1 MQNEI
6 NEFNIK
12 ELDISFIATFSQ
24 GLFATLTFSTYL
36 VHTPILFEL
45 IKMSETEFS
54 MGFVLFGIFN
64 VLTNQLTT
72 RFLLPKIGSTNCLI
86 LARLMY
92 AFIPFLIFY
101 FSSYNIFILLSIFWG
116 ISIGIQAP
124 NIFTQVAIIEEK
136 TKKILNPVFKSSF
149 SIGFIIGGGISS
161 ICMGLEISPIYTTFF
176 TGSVVFISTV
186 TMPFFGLKRK
196 YDIKNDNPRFLL
208 PNIKIITFAS
218 INMFIFACMGII
230 VQWSPLWLV
239 RDLFAPLYLV
249 GSIVI
254 LFNIGEIVS
263 NLLASKLIKRFNE
276 KIVGPYFSMLGSI
289 ILFLSVVSQNIYI
302 IYLAVIMFGF
312 LISNVMPI
320 VYRQSV
326 KHSHLPIP
334 VTISHVSSIAFTGV
348 IFGPA
353 LVGFSAETF
362 GLTFNMYLLG
372 IIMFAIS
379 LLMLFIMQNDDQDKN
394 IKSDII

>member
-176 TGSVVFISTV
+176 TGSFVFISTLS
-186 TMPFFGLKRK
+186 MFFYGLNRK
-196 YDIKNDNPRFLL
+196 YDIKNNNPRFLF

-254 LFNIGEIVS
+254 LFNFGEIIS

-276 KIVGPYFSMLGSI
+276 KIVGPYFAMLGSI

-302 IYLAVIMFGF
+302 IYMAVFIFGF

-320 VYRQSV
+320 VYRESV
-326 KHSHLPIP
+326 KHSELPIP
-334 VTISHVSSIAFTGV
+334 ITISHVSSIAFTGV

-353 LVGFSAETF
+353 LVGLSAETF

-372 IIMFAIS
+372 IIMFAIAI
-379 LLMLFIMQNDDQDKN
+379 LMLLIMQNSEQDKN
-394 IKSDII
+394 TKSKII

>member
-1 MQNEI
+1 MQNET

-36 VHTPILFEL
+36 VHTPILFDL

-124 NIFTQVAIIEEK
+124 NIFTQVAIIEKK

-176 TGSVVFISTV
+176 TGSFVFISTL
-186 TMPFFGLKRK
+186 TMFFYGLNRK
-196 YDIKNDNPRFLL
+196 YDIKNDNPRFLF

-254 LFNIGEIVS
+254 LFNFGEIIS

-276 KIVGPYFSMLGSI
+276 KIVGPYFAMFGSI

-326 KHSHLPIP
+326 KHSDLPIP

-379 LLMLFIMQNDDQDKN
+379 ILMLLIMQNDDHNK
-394 IKSDII
+394 I

>member
-1 MQNEI
+1 MQNET

-36 VHTPILFEL
+36 VHTPILFDL

-176 TGSVVFISTV
+176 TGSFVFISTLS
-186 TMPFFGLKRK
+186 MFFYGLNRK
-196 YDIKNDNPRFLL
+196 YDIKNNNPRFLF

-254 LFNIGEIVS
+254 LFNLGEIIS

-276 KIVGPYFSMLGSI
+276 KIVGPYFAMFGSI

-326 KHSHLPIP
+326 KHSDLPIP

-379 LLMLFIMQNDDQDKN
+379 VLMLFIMQNDD
-394 IKSDII
+394 

>member
-86 LARLMY
+86 FARLMY

-124 NIFTQVAIIEEK
+124 NIFTQVAIIE
-136 TKKILNPVFKSSF
+136 L
-149 SIGFIIGGGISS
+149 
-161 ICMGLEISPIYTTFF
+161 
-176 TGSVVFISTV
+176 
-186 TMPFFGLKRK
+186 
-196 YDIKNDNPRFLL
+196 
-208 PNIKIITFAS
+208 
-218 INMFIFACMGII
+218 
-230 VQWSPLWLV
+230 
-239 RDLFAPLYLV
+239 
-249 GSIVI
+249 
-254 LFNIGEIVS
+254 
-263 NLLASKLIKRFNE
+263 
-276 KIVGPYFSMLGSI
+276 
-289 ILFLSVVSQNIYI
+289 
-302 IYLAVIMFGF
+302 
-312 LISNVMPI
+312 
-320 VYRQSV
+320 
-326 KHSHLPIP
+326 
-334 VTISHVSSIAFTGV
+334 
-348 IFGPA
+348 
-353 LVGFSAETF
+353 
-362 GLTFNMYLLG
+362 
-372 IIMFAIS
+372 
-379 LLMLFIMQNDDQDKN
+379 
-394 IKSDII
+394 

>member
-6 NEFNIK
+6 NEIDAK

-54 MGFVLFGIFN
+54 IGFVLFGLFN

-72 RFLLPKIGSTNCLI
+72 RFLLPKLGSTNCLI

-176 TGSVVFISTV
+176 TGSFVFISTLS
-186 TMPFFGLKRK
+186 MFFYGLNRK
-196 YDIKNDNPRFLL
+196 YDIKNNNPRFLF

-254 LFNIGEIVS
+254 LFNFGEIIS

-276 KIVGPYFSMLGSI
+276 KIVGPYFAMFGSI

-326 KHSHLPIP
+326 KHSDLPIP

-379 LLMLFIMQNDDQDKN
+379 ILMLLIMQNDDHNK
-394 IKSDII
+394 I

>member
-176 TGSVVFISTV
+176 TGSFVFISTLS
-186 TMPFFGLKRK
+186 MFFYGLNRK
-196 YDIKNDNPRFLL
+196 YDIKNDNPRFLF

-254 LFNIGEIVS
+254 LFNFGEIIS

-276 KIVGPYFSMLGSI
+276 KIVGPYFAMFGSI

-326 KHSHLPIP
+326 KHSDLPIP

-379 LLMLFIMQNDDQDKN
+379 VLMLFIMQNDDQNKI
-394 IKSDII
+394 IKTDTR

>member
-1 MQNEI
+1 MQNET

-36 VHTPILFEL
+36 VHTPILFDL

-176 TGSVVFISTV
+176 TGSFVFISTL
-186 TMPFFGLKRK
+186 TMFFYGLNRK
-196 YDIKNDNPRFLL
+196 YDIKNDNPRFLF

-254 LFNIGEIVS
+254 LFNFGEIIS

-276 KIVGPYFSMLGSI
+276 KIVGPYFAMFGSI

-326 KHSHLPIP
+326 KHSDLPIP

-379 LLMLFIMQNDDQDKN
+379 ILMLLIMQNDDHNK
-394 IKSDII
+394 IKKADIR

>member
-1 MQNEI
+1 MQNET

-36 VHTPILFEL
+36 VHTPILFDL

-176 TGSVVFISTV
+176 TGSFVFISTL
-186 TMPFFGLKRK
+186 TMFFYGLNRK
-196 YDIKNDNPRFLL
+196 YDIKNDNPRFLF

-239 RDLFAPLYLV
+239 RDLFEPLYLV

-254 LFNIGEIVS
+254 LFNFGEIMS

-276 KIVGPYFSMLGSI
+276 KIVGPYFAMFGSI

-326 KHSHLPIP
+326 KHSDLPIP

-379 LLMLFIMQNDDQDKN
+379 ILMLLIMQNDDHNK
-394 IKSDII
+394 IKKADIR

>member
-1 MQNEI
+1 MQKEI

-124 NIFTQVAIIEEK
+124 NIFAQVAIIEEK

-176 TGSVVFISTV
+176 TGSFVFISTL
-186 TMPFFGLKRK
+186 TMFFYGLNRK
-196 YDIKNDNPRFLL
+196 YDIKNNNPRFLF

-254 LFNIGEIVS
+254 LFNLGEIIS

-276 KIVGPYFSMLGSI
+276 KIVGPYFAMFGSI

-326 KHSHLPIP
+326 KHSDLPIP

-379 LLMLFIMQNDDQDKN
+379 ILMLLIMQNDDHNK
-394 IKSDII
+394 IKKADIR

>member
-36 VHTPILFEL
+36 VHTPILFDL
-45 IKMSETEFS
+45 IKMSEIEFS

-176 TGSVVFISTV
+176 TGSFVFISTLS
-186 TMPFFGLKRK
+186 MFFYGLNRK
-196 YDIKNDNPRFLL
+196 YDIKNNNPRFLF

-254 LFNIGEIVS
+254 LFNFGEIIS

-276 KIVGPYFSMLGSI
+276 KIVGPYFAMFGSI

-326 KHSHLPIP
+326 KHSDLPIP

-353 LVGFSAETF
+353 LVGFSAETY

-379 LLMLFIMQNDDQDKN
+379 ILMLLIMQNDDHNK
-394 IKSDII
+394 IKKADIR

>member
-1 MQNEI
+1 MKNK
-6 NEFNIK
+6 NYLK

-54 MGFVLFGIFN
+54 MGFVIFGIFN

-176 TGSVVFISTV
+176 TGSFVFISTL
-186 TMPFFGLKRK
+186 TMFFYGLNRK
-196 YDIKNDNPRFLL
+196 YDIKNDNPRFLF

-254 LFNIGEIVS
+254 LFNLGEIIS

-276 KIVGPYFSMLGSI
+276 KIVGPYFAMFGSI

-326 KHSHLPIP
+326 KHSDLPIP

-379 LLMLFIMQNDDQDKN
+379 ILMLLIMQNSELDRNTKTKL
-394 IKSDII
+394 I

>member
-176 TGSVVFISTV
+176 TGSFVFISTLS
-186 TMPFFGLKRK
+186 MFFYGLNRK
-196 YDIKNDNPRFLL
+196 YDIKNNNPRFLF

-254 LFNIGEIVS
+254 LFNFGEIIS

-276 KIVGPYFSMLGSI
+276 KIVGPYFAMFGSI

-326 KHSHLPIP
+326 KHSDLPIP

-379 LLMLFIMQNDDQDKN
+379 ILMLLIMQNDDHNK
-394 IKSDII
+394 I

>member
-6 NEFNIK
+6 NEIDAK

-54 MGFVLFGIFN
+54 IGFVLFGLFN

-72 RFLLPKIGSTNCLI
+72 RFLLPKLGSTNCLI

-176 TGSVVFISTV
+176 TGSFVFISTLS
-186 TMPFFGLKRK
+186 MFFYGLNRK
-196 YDIKNDNPRFLL
+196 YDIKNNNPRFLF

-254 LFNIGEIVS
+254 LFNFGEIIS

-276 KIVGPYFSMLGSI
+276 KIVGPYFAMFGSI
-289 ILFLSVVSQNIYI
+289 ILFFSVVSQNIYI

-326 KHSHLPIP
+326 KHSDLPIP

-379 LLMLFIMQNDDQDKN
+379 ILMLLIMQNDDHNK
-394 IKSDII
+394 IKKADIR

>member
-1 MQNEI
+1 MQNET

-176 TGSVVFISTV
+176 TGSFVFISTLS
-186 TMPFFGLKRK
+186 MFFYGLNRK
-196 YDIKNDNPRFLL
+196 YDIKNNNPRFLF

-254 LFNIGEIVS
+254 LFNFGEIIS

-276 KIVGPYFSMLGSI
+276 KIVGPYFAMFGSI

-326 KHSHLPIP
+326 KHSDLPIP

-379 LLMLFIMQNDDQDKN
+379 ILMLLIMQNDDHNK
-394 IKSDII
+394 IKKADIR